1 MPKNEQMCSQINNN
15 EQKGGIYI
23 NNESNGP
30 KQVGE

>member
-15 EQKGGIYI
+15 KQKREIYI